1 MEVIHD
7 RRGERE
13 QLAGQALHL
22 LGDLQARDA
31 VAHQRLV
38 HVEMEEADLGVGDLG
53 ERLAVHPDDLQEG
66 DEWEAGRQD
75 GGDVAQ
81 ELHVLVGEVL
91 DRVGAEPDRRVD
103 PLDQRRLEAA
113 LGGGLI
119 QRVGLSRGR
128 EQVLDIGER
137 QRPTLARAVD
147 LLQRVAAVAQAGD
160 DPRVRGGRQGPAA
173 VVLWDQAVAGPSPQG
188 CRRDARAAGRLGERD
203 LAHAGVGCSGHAATL
218 SLAPPASSGGTASW
232 TDPAASRALRPAA
245 SATALVVRPAAPRG
259 RVSVHYGLVPRWV
272 RAA

>member
-1 MEVIHD
+1 
-7 RRGERE
+7 
-13 QLAGQALHL
+13 
-22 LGDLQARDA
+22 
-31 VAHQRLV
+31 
-38 HVEMEEADLGVGDLG
+38 MEEADLGVGDLG

-66 DEWEAGRQD
+66 DEREA
-75 GGDVAQ
+75 
-81 ELHVLVGEVL
+81 
-91 DRVGAEPDRRVD
+91 
-103 PLDQRRLEAA
+103 
-113 LGGGLI
+113 
-119 QRVGLSRGR
+119 
-128 EQVLDIGER
+128 
-137 QRPTLARAVD
+137 
-147 LLQRVAAVAQAGD
+147 
-160 DPRVRGGRQGPAA
+160 GRQGPAA

-218 SLAPPASSGGTASW
+218 SLAAPASSGGTASW